1 MFFLFSVEGVG
12 VGVGSVGR
20 LTGVDISATGFAHC
34 LACWPP
40 ELTSP
45 YRKRKI
51 LARSLIISIIVVV
64 VSNKTDDN
72 DNDSNNIGRRIRR

>member
-1 MFFLFSVEGVG
+1 MYTLLNGKESPKIGECLTCVLFVFGGGGGGE
-12 VGVGSVGR
+12 VGSVGR

-45 YRKRKI
+45 YRK
-51 LARSLIISIIVVV
+51 
-64 VSNKTDDN
+64 
-72 DNDSNNIGRRIRR
+72 